1 MGAVALASRRGLR
14 RVVWGVR
21 GRHMVVGVS
30 AAGLGA
36 LMAQNLGRAGPIPEP
51 HPAGHPWAAL
61 LLGALLWAL
70 ASLVV
75 AAESA
80 RGGMRRRTWGWF
92 ASFLAAALVAA
103 YSFWWLV

>member
-1 MGAVALASRRGLR
+1 M
-14 RVVWGVR
+14 
-21 GRHMVVGVS
+21 S
-30 AAGLGA
+30 AAWLGA
-36 LMAQNLGRAGPIPEP
+36 LMVQDLGRAGPIPP
-51 HPAGHPWAAL
+51 PTPAGHPWAAL

-80 RGGMRRRTWGWF
+80 RGGMPRRTWGWM

-103 YSFWWLV
+103 YCFRWLV

>member
-1 MGAVALASRRGLR
+1 VVLRDRDRGL
-14 RVVWGVR
+14 
-21 GRHMVVGVS
+21 VGAVS
-30 AAGLGA
+30 AAWLGA
-36 LMAQNLGRAGPIPEP
+36 LMARDLGRAGPIPEP

-80 RGGMRRRTWGWF
+80 RGGMRRRT
-92 ASFLAAALVAA
+92 
-103 YSFWWLV
+103 

>member
-1 MGAVALASRRGLR
+1 
-14 RVVWGVR
+14 
-21 GRHMVVGVS
+21 VS
-30 AAGLGA
+30 VAGLGA

-61 LLGALLWAL
+61 LLGALMWAL
-70 ASLVV
+70 ASLTV

-80 RGGMRRRTWGWF
+80 RGGMPRRTWGWM

-103 YSFWWLV
+103 WCFGRLV

>member
-1 MGAVALASRRGLR
+1 
-14 RVVWGVR
+14 
-21 GRHMVVGVS
+21 VGTVS
-30 AAGLGA
+30 AAGLGF
-36 LMAQNLGRAGPIPEP
+36 LMAQDLGRAGPIPP
-51 HPAGHPWAAL
+51 PTLAGHPWAAL

-80 RGGMRRRTWGWF
+80 RGGMRRRTWGWM

-103 YSFWWLV
+103 YCFRRLL